1 MLTPTKKKKKQ
12 IANLHKQNK
21 RIFLFLYC
29 MAVFIQIAAQNQDVN
44 SKKMY
49 FQGYS
54 GGMMLHTGYLSGG
67 EVNIADFSEKINVQG
82 TPFGIGGLLRFH
94 FGKHLRI
101 GSEGY
106 SSTLH
111 YWKNK
116 SYTSLGWGGL
126 LLDCQWKINKFT
138 VFAGGTIGGGSLKN
152 VTILNN
158 VSTHSIKEN
167 AVYQKHTVLIAA
179 PFIGMEYAITQR
191 VHLITKIDCILNIT
205 NKPSDFA
212 IGPRVYAG
220 VVFFHG
226 RKSK

>member
-1 MLTPTKKKKKQ
+1 MNSKNIFTE
-12 IANLHKQNK
+12 K
-21 RIFLFLYC
+21 RIFLFFCY
-29 MAVFIQIAAQNQDVN
+29 IAIFTQTTAQNQDVSN
-44 SKKMY
+44 KKMS

-116 SYTSLGWGGL
+116 SYTTLGWGGL
-126 LLDCQWKINKFT
+126 LIDYQWKMDKFT

-158 VSTHSIKEN
+158 VSSHSIKEN
-167 AVYQKHTVLIAA
+167 AVYQKHTVFIAD
-179 PFIGMEYAITQR
+179 PFIGMEYAVAQR
-191 VHLITKIDCILNIT
+191 VHLIAKIDCIFNIA
-205 NKPSDFA
+205 NKPADFA
-212 IGPRVYAG
+212 IGPRLYVG
-220 VVFFHG
+220 VIFFHA
-226 RKSK
+226 KKNN